1 MLCALMRFRPGQEAA
16 YRYGVVLALSLAA
29 VVFFIVAPE
38 RPLSRAIG
46 LLLMTSMLLVVVV
59 TGRGGTV
66 IRRTV
71 ALVAGLIA
79 VGVALAI
86 TFSGLATW
94 VGSAV
99 GIVLIGGTLIEL
111 VVGLARMLR
120 TQGVTIRAV
129 SGALSVYLLF
139 GLLIALMVTVGANFA
154 DRAFFAQGT
163 DGTQSQHV
171 YFAFTTM
178 TTTGYGD
185 LTPAT
190 AYGRAIA
197 VIAML
202 VGQIYLVTVIAML
215 VGNLRRRRAD

>member
-1 MLCALMRFRPGQEAA
+1 MRIRPGQEAA
-16 YRYGVVLALSLAA
+16 YRYGVVLALSLVA
-29 VVFFIVAPE
+29 VVFFIVAPD

-46 LLLMTSMLLVVVV
+46 LLLTASMLLAVVV
-59 TGRGGTV
+59 TGRGGAA
-66 IRRTV
+66 IRRLV
-71 ALVAGLIA
+71 ALTAGGVAF
-79 VGVALAI
+79 GVALAI
-86 TFSGLATW
+86 TTHGLEPW
-94 VGSAV
+94 VGSLLGV
-99 GIVLIGGTLIEL
+99 VLVGGTLVEL
-111 VVGLARMLR
+111 VVGIARMLNA
-120 TQGVTIRAV
+120 QGVTIRAV

-139 GLLIALMVTVGANFA
+139 GLLISLLVTVGARLHSG
-154 DRAFFAQGT
+154 DFFAQGT

-190 AYGRAIA
+190 AYGRAIS

-215 VGNLRRRRAD
+215 VGNLRRRRTD

>member
-1 MLCALMRFRPGQEAA
+1 MRIRPGQEAA
-16 YRYGVVLALSLAA
+16 YRYGSVLALSLVA
-29 VVFFIVAPE
+29 VVFFIVAPD

-46 LLLMTSMLLVVVV
+46 LLLTASMLLVVVV
-59 TGRGGTV
+59 TGRGGAAV
-66 IRRTV
+66 RRLV
-71 ALVAGLIA
+71 ALAAGGVAF
-79 VGVALAI
+79 GVALAVA
-86 TFSGLATW
+86 THGLEPW
-94 VGSAV
+94 VGSLLGV
-99 GIVLIGGTLIEL
+99 VLVGGTLVEL
-111 VVGLARMLR
+111 VIGIARMLR
-120 TQGVTIRAV
+120 AQGVTIRAV

-139 GLLIALMVTVGANFA
+139 GLLIALLVTVGARLGGG
-154 DRAFFAQGT
+154 DFFAQGT

-190 AYGRAIA
+190 AYGRAIS

-215 VGNLRRRRAD
+215 VGNLRRRRTD

>member
-1 MLCALMRFRPGQEAA
+1 MRIRPQAEAA
-16 YRYGVVLALSLAA
+16 YRYGAVLALALIS

-46 LLLMTSMLLVVVV
+46 LVLVASMLLVVVI
-59 TGRGGTV
+59 TGRGRAVLRGWAAT
-66 IRRTV
+66 IA
-71 ALVAGLIA
+71 ALVAIGVGIA
-79 VGVALAI
+79 VAADGLPLWIGSGV
-86 TFSGLATW
+86 G
-94 VGSAV
+94 V
-99 GIVLIGGTLIEL
+99 VLIGGTLWEL
-111 VVGLARMLR
+111 VTGLARMLR

-129 SGALSVYLLF
+129 SGALAVYLLF
-139 GLLIALMVTVGANFA
+139 GLLIAQLVTVGAHIG
-154 DRAFFAQGT
+154 DGDFFAQGT

-171 YFAFTTM
+171 YWAFTTM

-190 AYGRAIA
+190 AYGRALS

-215 VGNLRRRRAD
+215 VGNLRRRTDR